1 MTGEWRPF
9 SARVEGKPWDDT
21 LYEGIPQ
28 HLEVP
33 LREWLRGF
41 VPNNE
46 IAVRI
51 MSQLRLPRTPNMAAY
66 ADLLTESAD
75 YLLDIVDCALRL
87 VKKLKGPG
95 FTSGKV
101 KNLEELLV
109 DSGSAYRV
117 TRSGDGLER
126 RVDPT
131 VTRGFEEAVKTASNN
146 ADSGSAAEYLR
157 QAWEEI
163 YGLHPNPPQAYS
175 YAIKAVESAAQST
188 VQPNHVKATLGTMVP
203 EMRQAAHKFTC
214 VIAAPGGASR
224 SGAEPY
230 AALMEQLWNGQ
241 TSRHGSQVA
250 ARTETQAEAE
260 AAMHIAILLVYM
272 FTSGAIVRLP

>member
-1 MTGEWRPF
+1 MTDDWRPF
-9 SARVEGKPWDDT
+9 SARVEGKPWDDA
-21 LYEGIPQ
+21 LHEGIPQ

-46 IAVRI
+46 IATRI
-51 MSQLRLPRTPNMAAY
+51 MSRLRLARTPQMKPYN
-66 ADLLTESAD
+66 DLITESAD
-75 YLLDIVDCALRL
+75 YFLDIVDCALRL
-87 VKKLKGPG
+87 VKELKGSG

-101 KNLEELLV
+101 KDLEELLL

-117 TRSGDGLER
+117 TLSGDGLER

-131 VTRGFEEAVKTASNN
+131 VTRGFEESVKTASNSAN
-146 ADSGSAAEYLR
+146 SGSAAGYLQ

-163 YGLHPNPPQAYS
+163 YGLHPDPPQAYS
-175 YAIKAVESAAQST
+175 YAIKAVESAAQSI
-188 VQPNHVKATLGTMVP
+188 VQPNHAKATLGTMVP

-214 VIAAPGGASR
+214 VIAAPGGSGR

-230 AALMEQLWNGQ
+230 AALMQQLWNGQ
-241 TSRHGSQVA
+241 TSRHGGQVA
-250 ARTETQAEAE
+250 ARAETQEEAE
-260 AAMHIAILLVYM
+260 AGVHIAILLVYT
-272 FTSGAIVRLP
+272 FSSGAIVRLP